1 LRNNGK
7 DLYFNLK
14 ENKKKL
20 LTVPFGANAASVL
33 SSYLHSDEGVELY
46 QFLEDKLSNN

>member
-1 LRNNGK
+1 MKNHGK
-7 DLYFNLK
+7 DMYFNLK

-20 LTVPFGANAASVL
+20 LTVPFGANPTGVL
-33 SSYLHSDEGVELY
+33 ASYLQSDEGIELY